1 MWDYQ
6 FFYCFEFIIHL
17 DMGKLSYVKSPLI
30 RGHMEGKKS
39 AWEVSASMHDQ
50 AHPMARLI

>member
-30 RGHMEGKKS
+30 RGHVEGKKS